1 MKDFEEFFKEFKK
14 QQNIMLYLLIF
25 SMLLSSGLMY
35 LFGDVISKYISGYTV
50 PDYIHLYI
58 FTIIVIIMCIIHFFL
73 EKIKLLGFMFL
84 FSTLILLFSMSAAVL
99 IFKDFNTI
107 VLFAMTFVVFI
118 FLVVILRFFKIVIDM
133 SKEV

>member
-1 MKDFEEFFKEFKK
+1 MKDFEGFFKEFKK

-58 FTIIVIIMCIIHFFL
+58 FIIIVIIMCIIHFFL
-73 EKIKLLGFMFL
+73 EKIKLLDFMFL
-84 FSTLILLFSMSAAVL
+84 FSTLILLFSMSAAVF

-107 VLFAMTFVVFI
+107 VLFVMTFVVFI
-118 FLVVILRFFKIVIDM
+118 FLIVILRFLKIVIDM

>member
-73 EKIKLLGFMFL
+73 EKIKLLGFMIL
-84 FSTLILLFSMSAAVL
+84 FSTLIWLFSMSVAVF

-107 VLFAMTFVVFI
+107 VLFVMTFVVFI
-118 FLVVILRFFKIVIDM
+118 FLIVILRFFKIVIDM
-133 SKEV
+133 SNEV

>member
-1 MKDFEEFFKEFKK
+1 MKDFEGFFKEFKK

-84 FSTLILLFSMSAAVL
+84 FSTLILLFSMSVAVFF
-99 IFKDFNTI
+99 FKDFNTI
-107 VLFAMTFVVFI
+107 VLFVMTFVVFI
-118 FLVVILRFFKIVIDM
+118 FLIVILRFFKIVIDM